1 MESDMLN
8 SLTLNQAQ
16 PVEVF
21 HGIVLEK
28 GRKLG
33 KLGGDLMNK
42 FVDMC
47 LKQLAFYV
55 RAGKWTTRCMHKL
68 TVVFHFNNFPE
79 NYIRVKKGDI

>member
-1 MESDMLN
+1 MFN
-8 SLTLNQAQ
+8 SLTLKQAQ

-33 KLGGDLMNK
+33 KLGGELMNK

-55 RAGKWTTRCMHKL
+55 RAGK
-68 TVVFHFNNFPE
+68 
-79 NYIRVKKGDI
+79 